1 MKKIILICSIILIC
15 LIFLFIGIAVKSN
28 EKIEKENVSTD
39 NTSTDDNVSPYMDYE
54 MPDNVKDYNFN
65 IQFVPVE

>member
-1 MKKIILICSIILIC
+1 M
-15 LIFLFIGIAVKSN
+15 IFLFIGIAVKSN

-54 MPDNVKDYNFN
+54 MPDKVKDYNFN
-65 IQFVPVE
+65 IQFVQVE

>member
-15 LIFLFIGIAVKSN
+15 LILLFIGIAVKSN
-28 EKIEKENVSTD
+28 EKIEKESV
-39 NTSTDDNVSPYMDYE
+39 STDDNVSPYMDYE
-54 MPDNVKDYNFN
+54 MPDKVKDYNFN